1 MKRALPK
8 LKRVVVK
15 IGSSSLCHSNGE
27 IDPKR
32 IETVVNEIASIL
44 KKIYRLSLFPAA
56 QLLLGTIYLIQMVIQ
71 LKINKLQLL

>member
-44 KKIYRLSLFPAA
+44 KKKYTGCPC
-56 QLLLGTIYLIQMVIQ
+56 
-71 LKINKLQLL
+71 LQRRSCCWEQFT